1 MSPIMI
7 DGTGMCGGCRLT
19 LNTPEGPVMKFA
31 CVDGPDFNGYE
42 VDFDEAISRSVNM
55 EELQYELRA
64 LGYSSQFS
72 PNRRYWTIT
81 TPGGAKPI
89 RTYRLGEEY
98 TRERILERIYEN
110 DETVRYRNFEDMYRK
125 RPNNYHMT
133 RRINKINTRTGL
145 EKLYLRVCYELGYL
159 PKYTQDPLKV
169 NALFRDELLKCD
181 HYAREARL
189 LAGNKIETIEDLD
202 GFVRKKKTKML
213 ELVGSREE
221 LRKAVRRKMPEDER
235 TKIKERITE
244 LTSRLKDV
252 RSDLALC
259 EDIKE
264 RSGDMEEKIR
274 TIDKEKGAR
283 EEVRA

>member
-1 MSPIMI
+1 M
-7 DGTGMCGGCRLT
+7 
-19 LNTPEGPVMKFA
+19 
-31 CVDGPDFNGYE
+31 
-42 VDFDEAISRSVNM
+42 
-55 EELQYELRA
+55 
-64 LGYSSQFS
+64 
-72 PNRRYWTIT
+72 
-81 TPGGAKPI
+81 
-89 RTYRLGEEY
+89 
-98 TRERILERIYEN
+98 
-110 DETVRYRNFEDMYRK
+110 
-125 RPNNYHMT
+125 
-133 RRINKINTRTGL
+133 
-145 EKLYLRVCYELGYL
+145 
-159 PKYTQDPLKV
+159 
-169 NALFRDELLKCD
+169 FRDELLKCD

-202 GFVRKKKTKML
+202 GFVREKKTKML